1 MKGDDV
7 SGELKALERLLEYR
21 SQGKLVMYRSRV
33 VLSEIVATKDLEQR
47 ERLVADYGVL
57 DQIPHDER
65 VVGFH
70 NQWDKLGGASY
81 PLVSDIQ
88 DDKLYLEIKG
98 ELETRFGRSS
108 AQQWNRDAQHLTQAI
123 ANECHVFLTRDYKTI
138 IKPLREYLLSRF
150 RGFKVRLPSEFAV
163 ELEE

>member
-1 MKGDDV
+1 MQSCRSIVHDLRRDLAIAYCEAGNNHPRTVTTRGRYIEEPRLRIYCDTSTLFHNMKGDDV

-47 ERLVADYGVL
+47 ERLVADYDVL

-70 NQWDKLGGASY
+70 NQWDKFGGVSY

-88 DDKLYLEIKG
+88 NDKLYLEI
-98 ELETRFGRSS
+98 R
-108 AQQWNRDAQHLTQAI
+108 
-123 ANECHVFLTRDYKTI
+123 VF
-138 IKPLREYLLSRF
+138 
-150 RGFKVRLPSEFAV
+150 V
-163 ELEE
+163 ELSG